1 MKALDDAGTAP
12 VTLTKPA
19 YGSPCNN
26 CGQCCRSEL
35 CPLGHELFGTW
46 EGPCPAHERTA
57 DGFGC
62 GLVLNPQRYR
72 PARALAR
79 GRTAL
84 SQAAVR
90 LIGAG
95 AGCDALAE
103 GERPDPGE
111 TARFKVVMARMD
123 PREIRR
129 AKIVWGVGE
138 R

>member
-1 MKALDDAGTAP
+1 MRALDDAGTGP
-12 VTLTKPA
+12 VLAKPP

-26 CGQCCRSEL
+26 CGQCCRLEL

-46 EGPCPAHERTA
+46 DGPCPAHERTA

-72 PARALAR
+72 PARAMAR

-90 LIGAG
+90 LIGSG
-95 AGCDALAE
+95 AGCDALGD
-103 GERPDPGE
+103 GEQPDPRE
-111 TARFKVVMARMD
+111 RARFQALLTQMSS
-123 PREIRR
+123 REIRR
-129 AKIVWGVGE
+129 AKILWGAGG